1 MAKARASSSAKSDT
15 KKPAAK
21 GSAASSK
28 KKADEPKSAAPAKG
42 GAKKTAAVPAKPA
55 AKAGTPSQG
64 TKATQAAG
72 GGDKGKHLEAK
83 PAKTEAATRAEPAK
97 PSSAPE
103 PQPATEAAEPAKQ
116 TASAPAAPPP
126 KQQPKAE
133 IAEPQAS
140 AQESEV
146 APAEKPPEQGEAA
159 AAPGTPPSAPEAPK
173 PEYEPIG
180 PNALDGFELP
190 SVYGKAGVFGGPKDH
205 SAKADDK
212 LALPTGLHFQYER
225 YRSLNPKSFY
235 CAMRWDYRQQHKSTE
250 EGKRWWANKKLLVA
264 NPSNGKSV
272 VVRAMDYGP
281 HESTGFAIAVSPG
294 AAEALGINPGDEVL
308 VAFADPKAPTGAVG

>member
-28 KKADEPKSAAPAKG
+28 KKGGEPKHAAPAKG
-42 GAKKTAAVPAKPA
+42 GAKKTAAAPAKPA
-55 AKAGTPSQG
+55 AKAG
-64 TKATQAAG
+64 A
-72 GGDKGKHLEAK
+72 
-83 PAKTEAATRAEPAK
+83 
-97 PSSAPE
+97 
-103 PQPATEAAEPAKQ
+103 
-116 TASAPAAPPP
+116 
-126 KQQPKAE
+126 PKAE
-133 IAEPQAS
+133 L
-140 AQESEV
+140 
-146 APAEKPPEQGEAA
+146 APTPDVEAAPKARPPEQVEAA
-159 AAPGTPPSAPEAPK
+159 AAPETPSAVPSEPK

-205 SAKADDK
+205 SAKSDDK
-212 LALPTGLHFQYER
+212 LSLPTGLHFQYER

-264 NPSNGKSV
+264 NPLNGKSV
-272 VVRAMDYGP
+272 VVRAVDYGP

>member
-42 GAKKTAAVPAKPA
+42 GPKKTAAVPAKPA

-103 PQPATEAAEPAKQ
+103 PQPSAKTAEPTKQ
-116 TASAPAAPPP
+116 TATAPAAPSA
-126 KQQPKAE
+126 QPKT
-133 IAEPQAS
+133 
-140 AQESEV
+140 EV
-146 APAEKPPEQGEAA
+146 APPQAATREAEVGAEKPPEQSEAA
-159 AAPGTPPSAPEAPK
+159 AAPETPLPPTEPK

>member
-28 KKADEPKSAAPAKG
+28 KKGDEPKHAAPAKG
-42 GAKKTAAVPAKPA
+42 GAKKTAAAPAKPA
-55 AKAGTPSQG
+55 AKAG
-64 TKATQAAG
+64 A
-72 GGDKGKHLEAK
+72 
-83 PAKTEAATRAEPAK
+83 
-97 PSSAPE
+97 
-103 PQPATEAAEPAKQ
+103 
-116 TASAPAAPPP
+116 
-126 KQQPKAE
+126 PKAV

-140 AQESEV
+140 PQESEV
-146 APAEKPPEQGEAA
+146 APAERPPEQVEAA
-159 AAPGTPPSAPEAPK
+159 AAPEMPPSAPEAPK

-190 SVYGKAGVFGGPKDH
+190 SIYGKAGVFGGPKDH
-205 SAKADDK
+205 SAKSDDK
-212 LALPTGLHFQYER
+212 LSLPTGLHFQYER

-264 NPSNGKSV
+264 NPLNGKSV
-272 VVRAMDYGP
+272 VVRAVDYGP

>member
-1 MAKARASSSAKSDT
+1 MAKAKASSSAKSDN

-21 GSAASSK
+21 GSATSPK
-28 KKADEPKSAAPAKG
+28 KKADEPKSA
-42 GAKKTAAVPAKPA
+42 AKKTAAVPAKPA
-55 AKAGTPSQG
+55 AKAPTPSRG
-64 TKATQAAG
+64 TKAAQAAG
-72 GGDKGKHLEAK
+72 GTAKGKRDEAK
-83 PAKTEAATRAEPAK
+83 PQKTEA
-97 PSSAPE
+97 
-103 PQPATEAAEPAKQ
+103 
-116 TASAPAAPPP
+116 ASAPAAPPP
-126 KQQPKAE
+126 QPK
-133 IAEPQAS
+133 
-140 AQESEV
+140 SEV
-146 APAEKPPEQGEAA
+146 AAPQAAIPDVEAAQAAKPPEQVEAA
-159 AAPGTPPSAPEAPK
+159 AAPETPPSAPEAPK

-205 SAKADDK
+205 SAKPDDK
-212 LALPTGLHFQYER
+212 LSLPTGLHFQYER

-264 NPSNGKSV
+264 NPLNGKSV
-272 VVRAMDYGP
+272 VVRAVDYGP

-308 VAFADPKAPTGAVG
+308 VAFADPKAPTGPVG

>member
-1 MAKARASSSAKSDT
+1 
-15 KKPAAK
+15 
-21 GSAASSK
+21 
-28 KKADEPKSAAPAKG
+28 
-42 GAKKTAAVPAKPA
+42 VP
-55 AKAGTPSQG
+55 
-64 TKATQAAG
+64 
-72 GGDKGKHLEAK
+72 
-83 PAKTEAATRAEPAK
+83 
-97 PSSAPE
+97 
-103 PQPATEAAEPAKQ
+103 
-116 TASAPAAPPP
+116 
-126 KQQPKAE
+126 
-133 IAEPQAS
+133 
-140 AQESEV
+140 SE
-146 APAEKPPEQGEAA
+146 
-159 AAPGTPPSAPEAPK
+159 PK

-205 SAKADDK
+205 SAKPDDK
-212 LALPTGLHFQYER
+212 LSLPTGLHFQYER

-264 NPSNGKSV
+264 NPLNGKSV
-272 VVRAMDYGP
+272 VVRAVDYGP